1 MSEKQAEK
9 MALPIVGIVL
19 GALALIMSWI
29 PFMNLFGF
37 FLALVGLVLT
47 GISFYVNR
55 QGKKVLTFISL
66 GLVIAGAAIS
76 MAFHVSYVQ
85 LYKVA
90 EKSIQE
96 EQKREEKR
104 AIADVKKEFAEMSAE
119 EGMEMKIVGEPTINL
134 DNDGNTWNQEKYDAL
149 KVGAE
154 LTGVGGSN
162 AADIEKEHGVATSS
176 VEVEVGGITLKV
188 LTWTDEYDEDDD
200 SGVVLTFIKQSNGD
214 WLLSDKEIA

>member
-1 MSEKQAEK
+1 MSDKQAEK
-9 MALPIVGIVL
+9 IALPIVGIIL
-19 GALALIMSWI
+19 GALALLMSWI
-29 PFMNLFGF
+29 PFVNLFGF

-47 GISFYVNR
+47 GVSFYVNR

-76 MAFHVSYVQ
+76 MAIHVSYVQ

-90 EKSIQE
+90 DKELKAEEKRQ
-96 EQKREEKR
+96 EKR
-104 AIADVKKEFAEMSAE
+104 AIADVKKEFAKLSAE
-119 EGMEMKIVGEPTINL
+119 EGVEMEIVGEPIINL

-162 AADIEKEHGVATSS
+162 AAEIEKEHGVATAS
-176 VEVEVGGITLKV
+176 VELEVGGIVVKV
-188 LTWTDEYDEDDD
+188 LTWTDEYDEEDD
-200 SGVVLTFIKQSNGD
+200 SAIVLTFIKQSNGD
-214 WLLSDKEIA
+214 WLLADKEIA